1 MEIAARIKRLLPS
14 NRFARSVS
22 ILAGGTAAGQAIV
35 VLASPI
41 LTRLYTPEDFG
52 LLAVY
57 AALLGIISVV
67 ASCVTNSLFHCRRA
81 TSVRVSE

>member
-1 MEIAARIKRLLPS
+1 MALVDTVKWFLPK

-35 VLASPI
+35 VLASPL
-41 LTRLYTPEDFG
+41 LTRLYSPEDFG

-57 AALLGIISVV
+57 AAL
-67 ASCVTNSLFHCRRA
+67 R
-81 TSVRVSE
+81 